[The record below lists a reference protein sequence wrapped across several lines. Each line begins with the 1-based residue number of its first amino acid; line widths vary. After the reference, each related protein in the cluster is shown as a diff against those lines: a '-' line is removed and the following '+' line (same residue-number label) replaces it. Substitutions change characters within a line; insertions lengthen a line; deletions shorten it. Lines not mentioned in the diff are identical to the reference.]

1 MWVSWMHE
9 YAEGDVG
16 GGCFWQGRYGMAF
29 GPGYQLRQGITT
41 VHDDIAASPSFDA
54 TGRLTAMSV
63 SIGSSEYSFTFDTM
77 GSPLHYFGRLE
88 GGSDD
93 PRSTRSWCW
102 VEYAGGMLTP
112 EILDLAVAPFRLARG
127 R

>member
-16 GGCFWQGRYGMAF
+16 GGCFWQGRDGMAF

-93 PRSTRSWCW
+93 RRPTRSWCW

-112 EILDLAVAPFRLARG
+112 EILDLAAAPFRLARG